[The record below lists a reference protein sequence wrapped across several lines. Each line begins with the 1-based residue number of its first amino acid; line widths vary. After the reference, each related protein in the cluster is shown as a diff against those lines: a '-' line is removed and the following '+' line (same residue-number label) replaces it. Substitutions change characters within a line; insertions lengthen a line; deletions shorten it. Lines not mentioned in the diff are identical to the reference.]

1 MPRSIEEIQRDLEQT
16 DQNLNSIARQTQRID
31 RGLHVLDEQEKN
43 VAGRALAPT
52 QIENK
57 RMLTEIHGSVDAI
70 ESSVAVIEE
79 EMRSAVSSMHRAYT
93 HVSQIDV
100 ESINQSTRDMNELL
114 ELADPQQRS
123 KLIEALDAA
132 YDEKKRVLE
141 KAYQEEKQE
150 LDRIIEAKKEKV
162 AELDKKA
169 KKIQIKDI
177 VKKTL
182 IAVGIIAV
190 VLFVSAV
197 AVRWGTILR
206 NKVDA
211 AQADQAAQTKQTK
224 EIKAEENKGLFEWIF
239 PTSE

>member
-1 MPRSIEEIQRDLEQT
+1 
-16 DQNLNSIARQTQRID
+16 
-31 RGLHVLDEQEKN
+31 
-43 VAGRALAPT
+43 
-52 QIENK
+52 
-57 RMLTEIHGSVDAI
+57 
-70 ESSVAVIEE
+70 
-79 EMRSAVSSMHRAYT
+79 MHRAYT

-190 VLFVSAV
+190 VLFVSAF

>member
-1 MPRSIEEIQRDLEQT
+1 MPRSIEEIKRNLEQT
-16 DQNLNSIARQTQRID
+16 DQNLDSIARQAQRID
-31 RGLHVLDEQEKN
+31 RGLQVLNEQEKN
-43 VAGRALAPT
+43 VAARALAPT

-70 ESSVAVIEE
+70 ESSVAVMEE
-79 EMRSAVSSMHRAYT
+79 ELRSATSSIRRAST

-100 ESINQSTRDMNELL
+100 ESINQATRDMNELL

-123 KLIEALDAA
+123 KLLEALDAA

-162 AELDKKA
+162 AELDKKV
-169 KKIQIKDI
+169 KKIRIKEI
-177 VKKTL
+177 AIKTL

-190 VLFVSAV
+190 VLFVSAF
-197 AVRWGTILR
+197 AIRWGTILR

-211 AQADQAAQTKQTK
+211 AQVDQTAQTKQTK
-224 EIKAEENKGLFEWIF
+224 EIKAEENKGLFESIF

>member
-1 MPRSIEEIQRDLEQT
+1 
-16 DQNLNSIARQTQRID
+16 
-31 RGLHVLDEQEKN
+31 
-43 VAGRALAPT
+43 
-52 QIENK
+52 
-57 RMLTEIHGSVDAI
+57 
-70 ESSVAVIEE
+70 
-79 EMRSAVSSMHRAYT
+79 MRSAVSSMHRAYT

-162 AELDKKA
+162 AELDKKV

-190 VLFVSAV
+190 VLFVSAF

-211 AQADQAAQTKQTK
+211 AQADQTAQTKQTK